1 MYTDYWTPWFEIP
14 VGNLFRAKHF
24 YETIFE
30 MEIIVNDFGNFKMG
44 LFPLRHISGALV
56 EGEDYAPSRDG
67 VLVYLNANP
76 DLSIIQDRIVTAG
89 GELLIPKRMISP
101 EHGHM
106 ALFIDSEG
114 NRLALHSDQ

>member
-1 MYTDYWTPWFEIP
+1 MRTDYWTPWFEIP
-14 VGNLFRAKHF
+14 VGNLLRAKHF

-44 LFPLRHISGALV
+44 LFPNRQISGALV
-56 EGEDYAPSRDG
+56 EGESYEPSKSG
-67 VLVYLNANP
+67 VLIYLNANP
-76 DLSIIQDRIVTAG
+76 DLSIVERRIIEAG
-89 GELLIPKRMISP
+89 GEVLVSKRMISP

-114 NRLALHSDQ
+114 NRLALHSNQ